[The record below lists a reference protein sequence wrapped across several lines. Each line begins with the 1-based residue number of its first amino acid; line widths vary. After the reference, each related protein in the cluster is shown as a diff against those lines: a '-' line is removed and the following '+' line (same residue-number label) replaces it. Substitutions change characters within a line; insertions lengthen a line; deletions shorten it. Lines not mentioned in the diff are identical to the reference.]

1 MIIFTKEIQF
11 MRYIL
16 SLFSIALILSA
27 HAENEPRKEAK
38 SPDDIQYACLFDTLD
53 FYFVDNYALYED
65 QWNQLAQPNFWKK
78 VMTMSPDSCVINI
91 AKTREIVAQF
101 SVDDWNK
108 FSDGEKDFYRDSIRK
123 VNGLSSEDKVY
134 MTTGK
139 ADFYAFDRVLPTIGK
154 GVQVFKEENVDPWY
168 AQAILMI
175 ESPGK
180 LAKSNVGA
188 YGPFQLM
195 PSVARSHGL
204 KVNKYV
210 DERKDFVKSAQA
222 ASSLISNT
230 CIPRAKEILDSNQ
243 ITYEESDLWFRLFV
257 LHVYHAGYGNVKAVV
272 DAIKPTEGSSKLI
285 KTMWQTSA
293 GKFRNAS
300 QNYTQ
305 LALAALMIFDEIIEQ
320 EFLSKNRSKDQIND
334 QG

>member
-1 MIIFTKEIQF
+1 MRSIITV
-11 MRYIL
+11 
-16 SLFSIALILSA
+16 FSFFIFFSVS
-27 HAENEPRKEAK
+27 AENEPKKQIKITEE
-38 SPDDIQYACLFDTLD
+38 IQYACLFDTLD
-53 FYFVDNYALYED
+53 FYFVNNISLYED

-91 AKTREIVAQF
+91 AKTREIVAEF
-101 SVDDWNK
+101 SLEEWNIL
-108 FSDGEKDFYRDSIRK
+108 SDNSKDAYRDSIRK
-123 VNGLSSEDKVY
+123 SHNLLPDDKVY

-154 GVQVFKEENVDPWY
+154 GVQVFKDQKVDPWY

-204 KVNKYV
+204 TVNKYV

-222 ASSLISNT
+222 ASSLISKT
-230 CIPRAKEILDSNQ
+230 CIPRAKEILDSKNIAYQ
-243 ITYEESDLWFRLFV
+243 ETDLWFRLFV

-272 DAIKPTEGSSKLI
+272 EAINPTEGNNALI
-285 KTMWQTSA
+285 QTMWQTSA

-305 LALAALMIFDEIIEQ
+305 LALAALMIFDKIIKRQFLHENMNVEDEI
-320 EFLSKNRSKDQIND
+320 NR
-334 QG
+334 G

>member
-1 MIIFTKEIQF
+1 

-16 SLFSIALILSA
+16 TLVSFAFLLSSFA
-27 HAENEPRKEAK
+27 KNEPEKKTTLNDVR
-38 SPDDIQYACLFDTLD
+38 YACLFDTLD
-53 FYFVDNYALYED
+53 FYFVDNIELYNN
-65 QWNQLAQPNFWKK
+65 QWNQLAEPNFWKK

-101 SVDDWNK
+101 SLADWNK
-108 FSDGEKDFYRDSIRK
+108 LSDDKKDYYRDSVRK
-123 VNGLSSEDKVY
+123 ANGLAADDKVY

-210 DERKDFVKSAQA
+210 DERKDFVKSAQG
-222 ASSLISNT
+222 ASSLIKNT
-230 CIPRAKEILDSNQ
+230 CIPRAKEILDSRN
-243 ITYEESDLWFRLFV
+243 ISYHETDLWFRLFV
-257 LHVYHAGYGNVKAVV
+257 LHVYHAGYGNVKAVI
-272 DAIKPTEGSSKLI
+272 DAIDPTEGNNELI

-293 GKFRNAS
+293 GKFKNAS

-320 EFLSKNRSKDQIND
+320 HLLVKQEVPEKKINR
-334 QG
+334 G